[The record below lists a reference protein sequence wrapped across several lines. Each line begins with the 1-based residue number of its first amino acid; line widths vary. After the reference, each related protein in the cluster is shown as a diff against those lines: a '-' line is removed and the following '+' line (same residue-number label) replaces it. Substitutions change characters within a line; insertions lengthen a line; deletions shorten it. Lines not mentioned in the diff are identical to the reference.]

1 MTNIIQ
7 TIFPEA
13 ELLDSKGNNFK
24 INNIEFSSLKKDSDY
39 FILYLCEGEYIEN
52 KDFEKTVN
60 KKFSINKF
68 SENAFVYI
76 QKFILKFT
84 ENEVFQYNTYSNFLT
99 ILKNKNNYFNYLK
112 FYTNNYRQVITQNLF
127 FYNNSFVPIIQ
138 FILFKDEEEFNFNF
152 FEFENKIFS
161 YNLKD
166 NNIIPINNFVDILK
180 SNKKFLKI
188 NELKKLTFEN
198 NLDLNEEEK
207 QYLDLLIVDL
217 Y

>member
-39 FILYLCEGEYIEN
+39 FILYLCEGNYIKN
-52 KDFEKTVN
+52 RDFEKTVN

-68 SENAFVYI
+68 SDNAFVYI

-99 ILKNKNNYFNYLK
+99 ILKNKNQYFNYLK
-112 FYTNNYRQVITQNLF
+112 FYTNNYKQVITQNLF

-188 NELKKLTFEN
+188 NELKQLTFEN